1 MVRGSLDEYCQDQ
14 HGIAKV
20 VSVQEGYRVG
30 RGNKPK
36 AYRMEIPKKA
46 GPRHCPVE
54 GCSGQAAMRTSMR
67 MHFWN
72 RQVWDTVVILEYGNL
87 PHPR

>member
-46 GPRHCPVE
+46 GPRHFPVE

-67 MHFWN
+67 MHFCN